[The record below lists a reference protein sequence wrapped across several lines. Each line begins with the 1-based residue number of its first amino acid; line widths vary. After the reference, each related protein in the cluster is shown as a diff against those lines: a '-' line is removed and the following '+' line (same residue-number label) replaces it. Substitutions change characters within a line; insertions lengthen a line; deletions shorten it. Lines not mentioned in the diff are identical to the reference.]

1 MFHRFFKMGLRIH
14 VVLVRRVWSRLG
26 ILIIFKVNPWLWL
39 PMEARFL
46 IKGANPDLQ
55 ILENGRE
62 NLCGSNRKKVIQ
74 TWDSQ
79 YFRGETMVVV
89 AKKNYA
95 LDQWGKPESRVDDK
109 SLGLPVWSLKSR
121 IKDTDSTESMSGSR
135 SKSCSKTSSSKS
147 SGNVINGKFGKL
159 GPLKLEE
166 QLKETVALPSPIPC
180 RSRSGM
186 MEMREEADSFHSHS
200 HFMSP
205 SFEEP
210 EFKRL
215 QSRSLR
221 SSTSYSSQTSFVF
234 FFLPRKL
241 SPSSTASSELG
252 NSKMEELGRRKSLYG
267 SSTTTSPSPP
277 RQMNGK
283 APLDMSRFHQ
293 FF

>member
-1 MFHRFFKMGLRIH
+1 MVTWKERQRLVVFLGKIEDQKGRRMENEGISSILKGKRDGYCDKKGNWRYHEEGAGQWRKKNLLIGKILRGMITRLLRNSIKRFIEEN
-14 VVLVRRVWSRLG
+14 
-26 ILIIFKVNPWLWL
+26 KVNPWLWL

-109 SLGLPVWSLKSR
+109 SLGLLK
-121 IKDTDSTESMSGSR
+121 
-135 SKSCSKTSSSKS
+135 
-147 SGNVINGKFGKL
+147 
-159 GPLKLEE
+159 
-166 QLKETVALPSPIPC
+166 ALPSPIPC
-180 RSRSGM
+180 RSKWNDGNERRNG
-186 MEMREEADSFHSHS
+186 FI
-200 HFMSP
+200 
-205 SFEEP
+205 
-210 EFKRL
+210 
-215 QSRSLR
+215 
-221 SSTSYSSQTSFVF
+221 SYRGLFDPQHRTHLKLVLS

-277 RQMNGK
+277 RQMNEDQVNSKSGNWV
-283 APLDMSRFHQ
+283 L
-293 FF
+293 